1 MTLTRFNS
9 SKIISKWSDIIV
21 MQLFALKSV
30 RIDVLVAENDR
41 IFDQMLT
48 GQQWSLAELG
58 ITEVRCLW

>member
-21 MQLFALKSV
+21 MQLFAPKSV
-30 RIDVLVAENDR
+30 RIDALVAENDP

-48 GQQWSLAELG
+48 GRQWSRAELG